1 MQIAN
6 FLNNYELSKL
16 DASNTFVRYCIE
28 SQYKVLYNTL
38 TKGMPASN
46 ITTLNDDNYRR
57 AYVQLVTRRPFQIS
71 TAVKF
76 NPHNPEK
83 VNIIS
88 SEFQFFNSAQ
98 K

>member
-46 ITTLNDDNYRR
+46 IATFSDDNYRR

-71 TAVKF
+71 STVKF

>member
-1 MQIAN
+1 M
-6 FLNNYELSKL
+6 
-16 DASNTFVRYCIE
+16 T
-28 SQYKVLYNTL
+28 
-38 TKGMPASN
+38 ASN
-46 ITTLNDDNYRR
+46 IATLNDDNYRR

-71 TAVKF
+71 STVKF